1 MILNL
6 GVLGNIPAVSASM
19 LVLAL
24 DLAVTHTMANLIAV
38 GTLDLHT
45 FPEVRT
51 FLLAALFD
59 MSQL

>member
-24 DLAVTHTMANLIAV
+24 DLAVTHTMANLLAV

-45 FPEVRT
+45 ILYFRT
-51 FLLAALFD
+51 LLLATLPD

>member
-24 DLAVTHTMANLIAV
+24 DLAVTHAMANLLAV

-45 FPEVRT
+45 I
-51 FLLAALFD
+51 L
-59 MSQL
+59 

>member
-6 GVLGNIPAVSASM
+6 GVLWNIPAVSASM

-24 DLAVTHTMANLIAV
+24 DLAVTHAMANLLAV

-45 FPEVRT
+45 ILQFRT
-51 FLLAALFD
+51 LLLATLPD